1 MIWMYGCGCTTHNCP
16 HIVLLS
22 SITGHLIAGAFAGAA
37 SRTATAPLETLRLAV
52 MTGTLESPS
61 LREVR
66 GDGRRGGGLTG
77 APWRRPS
84 AWLS

>member
-1 MIWMYGCGCTTHNCP
+1 MIWMYGCGCKTHNCP

-66 GDGRRGGGLTG
+66 GGRGEGRGRGGGLLLH
-77 APWRRPS
+77 S
-84 AWLS
+84 LSG